1 VNAAAPLATPIDPPL
16 SQSQKAA
23 IIARVLMDH
32 DALPPLDDFAPRQ
45 QKLILREMSGLR
57 HVPKDKLAVLID
69 EFSRELDNI
78 GVTFSGGFATAIK
91 RLENQLSPDTLE
103 EVRSTELPMPEV
115 DPWERLGELDPVEL
129 AKLIDGESIE
139 VAALVLSKLDV
150 SNAATLLG
158 LLPGPRAREV
168 TLAISRCTAIR
179 PMQLDAIGRLLC
191 ARLDEVPE
199 VVFDN
204 GPAERVGAILN
215 SSASATRDSLLDGL
229 TETDEGF
236 AREVRRTI
244 FTFKDI
250 PARLDPRSVPTLTR
264 AVDQQTLVIAL
275 LGAKQELPDVESFIF
290 DNMSQR
296 MATQLSDEMEERKD
310 VKPDA
315 AEDAMGTVI
324 ATIRELEASGDIE
337 LLPMEE

>member
-1 VNAAAPLATPIDPPL
+1 MTAAAPLAAPIHPPL

-32 DALPPLDDFAPRQ
+32 DALPPLTDFPERQ

-57 HVPKDKLAVLID
+57 HVPKDRLASLIA
-69 EFSRELDNI
+69 EFARELDNI
-78 GVTFSGGFATAIK
+78 GVTFSGGFASAIQ
-91 RLENQLSPDTLE
+91 RLEDQLSPDTLE
-103 EVRSTELPMPEV
+103 EVRSTELPAAKV
-115 DPWERLGELDPVEL
+115 DVWKRLNELDPVEL
-129 AKLIDGESIE
+129 ANLIDGESIE

-158 LLPGPRAREV
+158 SLPGPRAREV

-179 PMQLDAIGRLLC
+179 PTQLDAIGRLLC
-191 ARLDEVPE
+191 ARLDEIPE

-229 TETDEGF
+229 TENDEGF
-236 AREVRRTI
+236 ALEVRRTI

-250 PARLDPRSVPTLTR
+250 PARIDTRAVPTLTR
-264 AVDQQTLVIAL
+264 AVDQQTLVHAL
-275 LGAKQELPDVESFIF
+275 VGAEQDLPDAAKFII

-296 MATQLSDEMEERKD
+296 MATQIRDEMEERSD
-310 VKPDA
+310 AKPDIT
-315 AEDAMGTVI
+315 EEAMSAVV
-324 ATIRELEASGDIE
+324 ATIRQLEASGEIE
-337 LLPMEE
+337 LTPLEE

>member
-1 VNAAAPLATPIDPPL
+1 MTAAATLATPIHPPL

-32 DALPPLDDFAPRQ
+32 DALPPLTDFPERQ

-57 HVPKDKLAVLID
+57 HVPRDRLAALID
-69 EFSRELDNI
+69 EFARELDNI
-78 GVTFSGGFATAIK
+78 GVTFSGGFASAIQ
-91 RLENQLSPDTLE
+91 RLEDQLSPDTLE
-103 EVRSTELPMPEV
+103 EVRSTELPPEKV
-115 DPWERLGELDPVEL
+115 DAWKRLSELDPVEL
-129 AKLIDGESIE
+129 ANLIDGESTE

-179 PMQLDAIGRLLC
+179 PTQLDGIGRLLC

-236 AREVRRTI
+236 ALEVRRTI

-250 PARLDPRSVPTLTR
+250 PARIDTRTVPTLTR
-264 AVDQQTLVIAL
+264 AVDQQTLVHAL
-275 LGAKQELPDVESFIF
+275 MGAERDLPEAASFII

-296 MATQLSDEMEERKD
+296 MATQIRDEMEERAE
-310 VKPDA
+310 VKPEV
-315 AEDAMGTVI
+315 AEEAMSAVI
-324 ATIRELEASGDIE
+324 ATIRQLEASGEIE
-337 LLPMEE
+337 LTPLEE